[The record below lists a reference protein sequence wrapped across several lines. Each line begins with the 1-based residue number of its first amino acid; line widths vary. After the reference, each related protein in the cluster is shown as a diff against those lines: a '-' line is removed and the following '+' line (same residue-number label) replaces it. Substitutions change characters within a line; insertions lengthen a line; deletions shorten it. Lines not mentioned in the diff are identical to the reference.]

1 MAPPAWHTP
10 EMHELVEVASG
21 LQFPEGPI
29 AMADGSV
36 IVVEMFAG
44 RLTRLGP
51 GGRKETIAEIPGGPN
66 GAAIGPDGA
75 VYVCNNGGSFTPVE
89 SRGLA
94 FPGRFDATRYI
105 GGRIQRV
112 DLDTG
117 KVEDLYTECDGF
129 GLRGPNDIVFDD
141 QGGFYFTDL
150 GKSRARDVDKGG
162 IYYAKADGSSI
173 VNVVYGTDHA
183 NGIGLSPDGRTI
195 YAAETLTGRLWAWDI
210 EEPGKVKPSTTPYAP
225 GRLHFDFP
233 GWQLLDSLAVDS
245 EGNVCVATL
254 VVGAISVISPKGEMI
269 DQIKVPKYDVFVTN
283 ICFGGPDLKTAYITA
298 SGYGDLY
305 AMEWH
310 CPGLKLNYNA

>member
-1 MAPPAWHTP
+1 VA
-10 EMHELVEVASG
+10 EMRHITSG
-21 LQFPEGPI
+21 LKFPEGPI
-29 AMADGSV
+29 AMNDGSV
-36 IVVEMFAG
+36 VLVEIQSG
-44 RLTRLGP
+44 HLTRVAPDGTIT
-51 GGRKETIAEIPGGPN
+51 RIAETGGGPN
-66 GAAIGPDGA
+66 GAAVGPDGK
-75 VYVCNNGGSFTPVE
+75 VYICNNGGFEWAEVDGMTI
-89 SRGLA
+89 
-94 FPGRFDATRYI
+94 PGAQPTDYI

-112 DLDTG
+112 DLETG

-183 NGIGLSPDGRTI
+183 NGIGLSPDGQTVYI
-195 YAAETLTGRLWAWDI
+195 AESLTGRVWSWDL
-210 EEPGKVKPSTTPYAP
+210 EAPGKVKPTNTPYAP
-225 GRLHFDFP
+225 GNLFFDFP

-254 VVGAISVISPKGEMI
+254 VVGAISVISPKGELI
-269 DQIKVPKYDVFVTN
+269 NQIKVPKYDVFVTN

>member
-1 MAPPAWHTP
+1 MA
-10 EMHELVEVASG
+10 EMRHITSG
-21 LQFPEGPI
+21 LKFPEGPI
-29 AMADGSV
+29 AMNDGSV
-36 IVVEMFAG
+36 VLVEIQSG
-44 RLTRLGP
+44 HLTRVSPDGTIT
-51 GGRKETIAEIPGGPN
+51 RIAETGGGPN
-66 GAAIGPDGA
+66 GAAVGPDGK
-75 VYVCNNGGSFTPVE
+75 VYVCNNGGFEWAEVD
-89 SRGLA
+89 GMMI
-94 FPGRFDATRYI
+94 PGAQPADYK

-117 KVEDLYTECDGF
+117 KVEDIYTECDGF

-183 NGIGLSPDGRTI
+183 NGIGLSPDGQTLYI
-195 YAAETLTGRLWAWDI
+195 AESLTGRVWSWNI

-225 GRLHFDFP
+225 GNLFFDFP

-254 VVGAISVISPKGEMI
+254 VVGAVSVISPKGELI
-269 DQIKVPKYDVFVTN
+269 NQIKVPKYDVFVTN

-305 AMEWH
+305 ATEWH

>member
-1 MAPPAWHTP
+1 
-10 EMHELVEVASG
+10 
-21 LQFPEGPI
+21 
-29 AMADGSV
+29 
-36 IVVEMFAG
+36 
-44 RLTRLGP
+44 
-51 GGRKETIAEIPGGPN
+51 
-66 GAAIGPDGA
+66 
-75 VYVCNNGGSFTPVE
+75 VYVCNNGGFEWAEVDGMTI
-89 SRGLA
+89 
-94 FPGRFDATRYI
+94 PGAQPANYI

-183 NGIGLSPDGRTI
+183 NGIGLSPDGGTV
-195 YAAETLTGRLWAWDI
+195 YAAETLTGRLWSWDI
-210 EEPGKVKPSTTPYAP
+210 EEPGKVKPSSTPYAP
-225 GRLHFDFP
+225 GNLHFDFP